1 MGVHNILINETRKEF
16 IDPNSLGCLYKPNE
30 LAWNDV
36 GSVVSMSK
44 AWHFLTNEFVTVPY
58 PWKDKSKCKLIRSDS
73 KIWDIVNKFGS
84 WSGDHVRWDILENY
98 YTKDHLETLGGK
110 KYIAIHSV
118 ATKQVELNGYEQLVE
133 PIYKSI
139 GHEVRSMFEFWH
151 NENTIRE
158 YDIGKPVAQ
167 KIEDEEYYSLEFIP
181 WNFGHTYL
189 ERKKEARKWGEDYP
203 YLRVSHKYILKY
215 RDGRKKFWDGMINT
229 SDKEAI
235 KNIKKLKEAE

>member
-118 ATKQVELNGYEQLVE
+118 ATKQVQLNGYEQLVE

-139 GHEVRSMFEFWH
+139 GH
-151 NENTIRE
+151 
-158 YDIGKPVAQ
+158 
-167 KIEDEEYYSLEFIP
+167 
-181 WNFGHTYL
+181 
-189 ERKKEARKWGEDYP
+189 
-203 YLRVSHKYILKY
+203 LRVSHKYILKY